1 MKLIAK
7 KICLVWVGSFVGLF
21 GITSSLAATQ
31 IPNARI
37 IDVIADKDYG
47 VAYVV
52 LDGVHTGTTACVLA
66 NFNDR
71 YQIVDLDSAIGKA
84 QLSVALVALTSG
96 DPVKAV
102 GNGQCTGRPGIENL
116 RLTSFDGN

>member
-1 MKLIAK
+1 MKKALILYIGVIVAM
-7 KICLVWVGSFVGLF
+7 LASSGLR
-21 GITSSLAATQ
+21 AVTQ
-31 IPNARI
+31 IPGARVT
-37 IDVIADKDYG
+37 DVVADKDYG
-47 VAYVV
+47 VVYVV
-52 LDGVHTGTTACVLA
+52 LDGVHTGATACVLA